1 MLLQKTI
8 GGTMTST
15 SAEAAPGRAGMVGR
29 ASGRL
34 HPLFALLLLALA
46 IRVAAAVWPN
56 VIYPDEVF
64 QYLEPAWRMLGH
76 DGVLTWEWRE
86 GIRGWFLPTLLA
98 GPVALGDAIAPGG
111 AGAFLLPRLIAASAS
126 LAIVA
131 SAWCLGA
138 RVSRTHAVVAAFAA
152 ATWFELIMLAPHTL
166 GEPLAT
172 ALIVPAALL
181 ITDHPSQRRL
191 AIGGA
196 LLAFAFVCRF
206 QYAPAIAVLAFGA
219 CWPRWR
225 NLVPM
230 VAGGLVAL
238 LLAAAIDLA

>member
-1 MLLQKTI
+1 MSDAHEKDDREPLVTSPSETSPTSPSETSPIETSPIEIRPADASRVPDVAPKSAAPSS
-8 GGTMTST
+8 ST

-98 GPVALGDAIAPGG
+98 GPVALGDAIA
-111 AGAFLLPRLIAASAS
+111 
-126 LAIVA
+126 
-131 SAWCLGA
+131 
-138 RVSRTHAVVAAFAA
+138 
-152 ATWFELIMLAPHTL
+152 AT
-166 GEPLAT
+166 
-172 ALIVPAALL
+172 
-181 ITDHPSQRRL
+181 
-191 AIGGA
+191 
-196 LLAFAFVCRF
+196 
-206 QYAPAIAVLAFGA
+206 
-219 CWPRWR
+219 
-225 NLVPM
+225 
-230 VAGGLVAL
+230 
-238 LLAAAIDLA
+238 LAAKARRNV

>member
-126 LAIVA
+126 LAFEDSRSGIQSATAAGIATIGMRTGLSHADLLAAGAVA
-131 SAWCLGA
+131 SA
-138 RVSRTHAVVAAFAA
+138 RAFDDP
-152 ATWFELIMLAPHTL
+152 ELI
-166 GEPLAT
+166 
-172 ALIVPAALL
+172 
-181 ITDHPSQRRL
+181 R
-191 AIGGA
+191 
-196 LLAFAFVCRF
+196 
-206 QYAPAIAVLAFGA
+206 
-219 CWPRWR
+219 
-225 NLVPM
+225 
-230 VAGGLVAL
+230 LVAS
-238 LLAAAIDLA
+238 AMTW